1 MEKVVFHAVVT
12 FFTYLELYR
21 VIESQDLREA
31 EDVCIRANENLNFS
45 EALIFVVEHELH
57 EMYDMLMQK
66 GARFNIHNEDGG
78 KMFLLAVSKQNADL
92 CEKLYR
98 DGTTI
103 NTKDCRYP
111 SGLFKKAILK
121 IFQDELMEIFNSLA
135 NCFGNFKSWVDK
147 ESQTLL
153 HDLIRTRNYKLCEKL
168 ITDGINITTK
178 DREGN
183 FALHV
188 AAEFNCVDIVELLI
202 NKKADIKARN
212 NDQKTALRLAAENRC
227 KEVYDT
233 LKEYDDDNSV
243 KYEEYL
249 PYYN

>member
-21 VIESQDLREA
+21 AIKSKDLRKA
-31 EDVCIRANENLNFS
+31 KNVCIGANKNLNFS
-45 EALIFVVEHELH
+45 EALIFVVEHELQ
-57 EMYDMLMQK
+57 EMYDMLIQN

-92 CEKLYR
+92 CKKLYR

-111 SGLFKKAILK
+111 SGLFTKAILK

-188 AAEFNCVDIVELLI
+188 AAECNCVDIIELLI

-212 NDQKTALRLAAENRC
+212 NDQKTALRLAAENSC
-227 KEVYDT
+227 KEAYDT
-233 LKEYDDDNSV
+233 LKEYDDDNSF